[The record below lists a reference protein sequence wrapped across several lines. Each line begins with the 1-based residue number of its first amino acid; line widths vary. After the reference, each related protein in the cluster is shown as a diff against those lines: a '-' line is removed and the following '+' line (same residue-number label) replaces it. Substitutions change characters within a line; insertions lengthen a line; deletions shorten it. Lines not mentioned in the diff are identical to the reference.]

1 MQNTRLVSGFQSA
14 RQSHPDGQH
23 LTDCERSTT
32 PDPGVHRI
40 PTVVG
45 HHNVGTSGGGSTAM
59 EHRHDVRVA
68 GDPSHRPL
76 LAIKVFEVDVVL
88 IGSEHLHRDDSI
100 E

>member
-1 MQNTRLVSGFQSA
+1 
-14 RQSHPDGQH
+14 
-23 LTDCERSTT
+23 
-32 PDPGVHRI
+32 
-40 PTVVG
+40 
-45 HHNVGTSGGGSTAM
+45 M